1 MKLLAFTLFITLL
14 GLNVNNNI
22 IINLGESKCYFK
34 TKIKTKSG
42 IGLVALHENETTCIK
57 AFHKQKSS
65 TPFYLSQISHGNGR
79 LIKFKHKTKY
89 YFIDPNRIFTKNGI
103 EQTLKKYNNKYPKE
117 VYNLVKSFSDSLIS
131 KIIVKNKYNKIIAIH
146 NNTDKGFSIFSFQN
160 SKNKDKININ
170 NLSDPDDFFLVTT
183 SVDFEILRKNKK
195 NVVLQSI
202 NAEDDGS
209 LSVYCQKYKIPYINI
224 EAQNGHLITQINMIE
239 TIEKLIVGSN
249 PQNMK

>member
-1 MKLLAFTLFITLL
+1 MKQLSLTLL
-14 GLNVNNNI
+14 IALLGFNVNNNVTI
-22 IINLGESKCYFK
+22 KVGESKCYFK
-34 TKIKTKSG
+34 TKIKIKSE

-57 AFHKQKSS
+57 AFDEQKSS
-65 TPFYLSQISHGNGR
+65 TPFYLYQISHGNGR
-79 LIKFKHKTKY
+79 LIKFKHKSKD

-103 EQTLKKYNNKYPKE
+103 EQTLKKYNNKYPKD

-183 SVDFEILRKNKK
+183 SVDFEILKKNKK

-202 NAEDDGS
+202 NEEDDGS
-209 LSVYCQKYKIPYINI
+209 LSIFCQKNRIPYINI
-224 EAQNGHLITQINMIE
+224 EAQNGHLKEQIKMIE
-239 TIEKLIVGSN
+239 TIEKLINGSM
-249 PQNMK
+249 Q